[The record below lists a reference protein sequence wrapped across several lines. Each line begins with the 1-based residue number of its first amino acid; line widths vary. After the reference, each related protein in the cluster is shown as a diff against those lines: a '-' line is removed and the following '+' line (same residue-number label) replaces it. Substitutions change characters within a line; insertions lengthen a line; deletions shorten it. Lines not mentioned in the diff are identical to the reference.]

1 MNITERIALFLH
13 QTENESPTAFAMM
26 DRRYEARELL
36 NDAEAEIER
45 LQEECGCYE
54 GMKEGFAIRIA
65 DAERE
70 RDECRR
76 MLLQVADEW
85 DRLNRNKPGNRP
97 IAPIVLLRE
106 WREAARAAGG
116 EE

>member
-1 MNITERIALFLH
+1 VNITERIALFLH

-45 LQEECGCYE
+45 LQ
-54 GMKEGFAIRIA
+54 A
-65 DAERE
+65 E

-76 MLLQVADEW
+76 LLLQVADEW

>member
-1 MNITERIALFLH
+1 MSGQCKCGSYAINDDPERVLC
-13 QTENESPTAFAMM
+13 
-26 DRRYEARELL
+26 DKCWR
-36 NDAEAEIER
+36 DAEIER
-45 LQEECGCYE
+45 LREECECYE

-76 MLLQVADEW
+76 LLLQVADEW
-85 DRLNRNKPGNRP
+85 DRMNRNKPGNRP

-106 WREAARAAGG
+106 WREAARAAGEANG
-116 EE
+116 